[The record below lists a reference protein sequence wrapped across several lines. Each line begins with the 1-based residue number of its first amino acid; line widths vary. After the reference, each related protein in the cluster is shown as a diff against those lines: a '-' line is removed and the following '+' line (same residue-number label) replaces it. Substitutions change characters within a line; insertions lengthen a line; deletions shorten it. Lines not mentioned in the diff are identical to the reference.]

1 MLSQSLVE
9 NEAGENAEL
18 EREQIDKEK
27 RRESPPAAR

>member
-18 EREQIDKEK
+18 ERQQIDKEE
-27 RRESPPAAR
+27 RRELPPAAR